1 MLMEGGSE
9 LIQREV
15 GCAIHIKHGADAPVG
30 FIELHNLRIATEG
43 DIECMEFRFQLC
55 RRGISGFQCGFKF
68 LHNGLHLLDDAGVIL
83 NIADTELYTEKLH
96 HLTCFALAEQHS
108 GIEDPVLLY
117 AVETSLQLHIA
128 ELTEPLRELYVVG
141 YSLPTTSAYIYQSM
155 AGRLQS
161 IFGKYMPDLELK
173 DFYEMEI
180 ASASIMRGFMAMPC
194 DVYFTMEAKISRFLE
209 CSLKLYDVSQE
220 QRKGVIAAVLQ
231 MDLRRMA
238 EEIIQKTVAQAEEG
252 FAALPALKK

>member
-1 MLMEGGSE
+1 MSPRG
-9 LIQREV
+9 
-15 GCAIHIKHGADAPVG
+15 K
-30 FIELHNLRIATEG
+30 
-43 DIECMEFRFQLC
+43 QL
-55 RRGISGFQCGFKF
+55 
-68 LHNGLHLLDDAGVIL
+68 NGLLTQQKMLRAAVALFLESGYEKTTTAKIAKAAGMTQSSFFRAFASKEALLL
-83 NIADTELYTEKLH
+83 ELVRRMFGGQ
-96 HLTCFALAEQHS
+96 FALAEQHS

-161 IFGKYMPDLELK
+161 IFGKYIPDLELK
-173 DFYEMEI
+173 DFYEIEI
-180 ASASIMRGFMAMPC
+180 ASASIMRG

-209 CSLKLYDVSQE
+209 CSLKLYDVPQE